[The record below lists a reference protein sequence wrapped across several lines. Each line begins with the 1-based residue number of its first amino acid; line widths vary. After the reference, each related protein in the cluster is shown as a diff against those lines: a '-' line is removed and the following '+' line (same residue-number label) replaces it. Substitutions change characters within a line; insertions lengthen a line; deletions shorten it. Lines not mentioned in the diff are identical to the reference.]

1 MQINY
6 SLNKRDVL
14 FSRLVYA
21 FQNKMLLVFALL
33 LTFMDVFNRLKIS
46 MFVSVINSC
55 LGLAWPDAVGG
66 LKRPD
71 EIRQRYGHVVRERPR

>member
-33 LTFMDVFNRLKIS
+33 LTFMMSSID
-46 MFVSVINSC
+46 
-55 LGLAWPDAVGG
+55 
-66 LKRPD
+66 
-71 EIRQRYGHVVRERPR
+71 